1 MRCCASSNKLPAA
14 AGLLRRVKLT
24 RSVPYGYTDIAVL
37 GAENTNAMLRGRA
50 KPIRTVL
57 RWQLLATAAL
67 TLVAG
72 AWAGAH
78 GALSAALGGSVSLCA
93 GLASAIVAS
102 SGKAE
107 SSGGVVVA
115 ALTAEA
121 VKIGLI
127 VMLLWLVLATY
138 DSVVVPAFIGSFLA
152 TVLIFAM
159 AFFVREY

>member
-1 MRCCASSNKLPAA
+1 MQR
-14 AGLLRRVKLT
+14 
-24 RSVPYGYTDIAVL
+24 DL
-37 GAENTNAMLRGRA
+37 G

-67 TLVAG
+67 MLVAG
-72 AWAGAH
+72 IWAGAH
-78 GALSAALGGSVSLCA
+78 GALSALLGGSVSICS
-93 GLASAIVAS
+93 GLAGASVAAL
-102 SGKAE
+102 GKAE
-107 SSGGVVVA
+107 SAGGVVVA

-127 VMLLWLVLATY
+127 PMLLWLVLANY
-138 DSVVVPAFIGSFLA
+138 DGVVVPAFIGSFLV